1 MQIRQEA
8 VMAVALDHKEIQD
21 LKAEFFREADER
33 YVKCEDCTDKQKEV
47 NDKFANDDKRIDK
60 LIDRLNL
67 WNKLL
72 WAIASASIG
81 ALIVSFFE
89 LILK

>member
-1 MQIRQEA
+1 MSVTHEDIQE
-8 VMAVALDHKEIQD
+8 
-21 LKAEFFREADER
+21 LKMVFDDR
-33 YVKCEDCTDKQKEV
+33 YVLQSDCATTQENVSKKL
-47 NDKFANDDKRIDK
+47 ANDDKRIDK
-60 LIDRLNL
+60 LFDRLNM

-81 ALIVSFFE
+81 ALVVSFLE

>member
-1 MQIRQEA
+1 
-8 VMAVALDHKEIQD
+8 MAVTHEDIQE
-21 LKAEFFREADER
+21 LKTVFDER
-33 YVKCEDCTDKQKEV
+33 YVLQRDCTDTQKKV
-47 NDKFANDDKRIDK
+47 NKKFADDDKRIEK

-67 WNKLL
+67 WDKLL

-81 ALIVSFFE
+81 AVVLSFLE

>member
-1 MQIRQEA
+1 
-8 VMAVALDHKEIQD
+8 MAVTHEDIQE
-21 LKAEFFREADER
+21 LKTVFDER
-33 YVKCEDCTDKQKEV
+33 YVLQRDCTDTQKKV
-47 NDKFANDDKRIDK
+47 NKKFADDDKRIEK

-67 WNKLL
+67 WDKLL

-81 ALIVSFFE
+81 ALVLSFLE

>member
-1 MQIRQEA
+1 M
-8 VMAVALDHKEIQD
+8 ALDYEERKSIREEI
-21 LKAEFFREADER
+21 LEITDER
-33 YVKCEDCTDKQKEV
+33 YVHINDCNDKQESV
-47 NDKFANDDKRIDK
+47 NKKFANDDKRIDK

-81 ALIVSFFE
+81 ALVVSFLE
-89 LILK
+89 LIIK

>member
-1 MQIRQEA
+1 VDNVAVTHEDIQE
-8 VMAVALDHKEIQD
+8 
-21 LKAEFFREADER
+21 LKTVFDDR
-33 YVKCEDCTDKQKEV
+33 YVLQSDCATTQENVSKKL
-47 NDKFANDDKRIDK
+47 ANDDKRIDK
-60 LIDRLNL
+60 LFDRLNL

-81 ALIVSFFE
+81 ALVVSFLE

>member
-1 MQIRQEA
+1 
-8 VMAVALDHKEIQD
+8 MAVTHEDIQE
-21 LKAEFFREADER
+21 LKTVFDER
-33 YVKCEDCTDKQKEV
+33 YVLQRDCTDTQKKV
-47 NDKFANDDKRIDK
+47 NKKFADDDKRIEK

-67 WNKLL
+67 WDKLL

-81 ALIVSFFE
+81 ALVVSFLE

>member
-1 MQIRQEA
+1 M
-8 VMAVALDHKEIQD
+8 VMHEDVVE
-21 LKAEFFREADER
+21 LKRVFDDR
-33 YVKCEDCTDKQKEV
+33 YVLQSDCSDTQERINK
-47 NDKFANDDKRIDK
+47 KFANDDKRIDK
-60 LIDRLNL
+60 LIDMMAI

-81 ALIVSFFE
+81 ALVVAFLQ